1 MPPAFSFYENYHN
14 QDSNS
19 ESEEEQNPQLI
30 TWKKDLARGLNAI
43 QSFGDFASQKN
54 YSQFVNP
61 CLEIADCL
69 IPLPLVS
76 LFAEQI
82 KFVSR
87 PAPFGRGDETVVD
100 SSVRLTWELNHD
112 EFRITNTAWSGFL
125 DTIKQD
131 AARNLG
137 LSPADINVELYKLL
151 LYEKGSFFKRHKD
164 SEKAPGMIGSLI
176 ICLPSKHE
184 GGEVHLSHAGK
195 DHVYSTAPNSAFD
208 LTALAWYSDVTHEVK
223 EVTEGHRLVLTY
235 NIVQR
240 AGAGK
245 SAGFFVQQQTKLKER
260 ISRWPRE
267 FPDISRLV
275 YFFDHQYSQTS
286 LSPDNLKGRDRAV
299 FDVLQQLSSEA
310 GFYLLLGNV
319 TKREYDFDD
328 GDMEEEEGISL
339 DYLCAPD
346 GKKIASDLDMS
357 QKDIIG
363 SDPYRNR
370 SADSED
376 EGEFTGN
383 ESTPTLFKYHNSVM
397 VLVPRNKLQDFIKLG
412 ADPWALLTMVMDT
425 FGKHPKD
432 TGVRRHVLKV
442 MHKILDSHRPATNRY
457 GHVPTELASW
467 KAIRMTILTVG
478 WKFRDI
484 PLYCKAIQSCTA
496 GGVVPGDLVTK
507 LATLINDLPSTPQPS
522 DWDQCLGGLLDC
534 PVDLTR
540 LFTALSDFEKLLEEE
555 TSKESFKT
563 WVTPIRR
570 TKFESKPSLT
580 REDHGFIV
588 DLVST
593 LLIPKLHQTEDKDLI
608 GRLIGTLAGKG
619 RGNTLPGAEAI
630 AEQILDA
637 ELPRLHLGPLNW
649 WQYTH
654 QKEGAEV
661 ERFVNLV
668 KVCLKSGFVAQAAEL
683 IRNLDHVQQRGWA
696 KPQTLFVGSFVP
708 NVAHQFVR
716 DLGNLLNEHQA
727 PFMESVRDLFENLL
741 RNYALA
747 PFPVYPVRGAGWTY
761 RRRGCGVDACEHCRK
776 LDNFLVSPLQ
786 QRAEFAVAKHS
797 RDHIARQLLDGNL
810 FKCSTDTRRRP
821 HTLIVTKRS
830 QDGEYRSALAMYR
843 HNVDALRCRTDDFR
857 HEHFRKILGDGLY
870 KELILLEGPLDPS
883 VPDASAQQ
891 AAGPG
896 GTKREADDE
905 LGIPPALRRRLE

>member
-1 MPPAFSFYENYHN
+1 MSPVFSFYGNHYN
-14 QDSNS
+14 QGSDS
-19 ESEEEQNPQLI
+19 ESEEEQNPQLV
-30 TWKKDLARGLNAI
+30 TWKKDLAEGLNAI

-131 AARNLG
+131 AAHNLG
-137 LSPADINVELYKLL
+137 LSPADINVEPYKLL

-184 GGEVHLSHAGK
+184 GGDVYLSHAGK
-195 DHVYSTAPNSAFD
+195 DHMYSTAPSSAFD

-245 SAGFFVQQQTKLKER
+245 SAGFFVQQQTQVKER
-260 ISRWPRE
+260 IARWPRE
-267 FPDISRLV
+267 FPDLSRLV

-299 FDVLQQLSSEA
+299 FDVLQQLCSEA
-310 GFYLLLGNV
+310 GFYLLLGN
-319 TKREYDFDD
+319 
-328 GDMEEEEGISL
+328 
-339 DYLCAPD
+339 
-346 GKKIASDLDMS
+346 KIASDLDTS
-357 QKDIIG
+357 KKDIIG

-383 ESTPTLFKYHNSVM
+383 ESTPTLFRYHNSVM
-397 VLVPRNKLQDFIKLG
+397 VLVTRNKLQDFIELG
-412 ADPWALLTMVMDT
+412 ADPWALVTMAMDN

-442 MHKILDSHRPATNRY
+442 MHKILDSHRPCTDRY

-467 KAIRMTILTVG
+467 KAISMTILTIG
-478 WKFRDI
+478 WKFGDI
-484 PLYCKAIQSCTA
+484 SLYGKAIQSCTA
-496 GGVVPGDLVTK
+496 EGVVPRDLVTK

-522 DWDQCLGGLLDC
+522 DWDKCLGGLLDC
-534 PVDLTR
+534 PVGLTR
-540 LFTALSDFEKLLEEE
+540 LFTALSDFEILLEKE
-555 TSKESFKT
+555 TFKESFKT
-563 WVTPIRR
+563 WVTPLRR
-570 TKFESKPSLT
+570 TKFETKPSLT
-580 REDHGFIV
+580 REDHDFIV

-593 LLIPKLHQTEDKDLI
+593 LWSDQGWVEQQLIPKLHQTEDKDLI
-608 GRLIGTLAGKG
+608 GRIIGTLAEKG
-619 RGNTLPGAEAI
+619 RGNTLPGAEAV

-637 ELPRLHLGPLNW
+637 ELPRLHLEPLNW

-668 KVCLKSGFVAQAAEL
+668 KVCLKSGFVAQAADL
-683 IRNLDHVQQRGWA
+683 IRNLDHVQQRGLA
-696 KPQTLFVGSFVP
+696 KPRTLHLGGFIP
-708 NVAHQFVR
+708 NVAHQF
-716 DLGNLLNEHQA
+716 
-727 PFMESVRDLFENLL
+727 SVRDLFDNLL

-747 PFPVYPVRGAGWTY
+747 PFPVYPVRSAGWTY
-761 RRRGCGVDACEHCRK
+761 RRRGCGVDTCDHCK
-776 LDNFLVSPLQ
+776 ILDHFLVSPVQ
-786 QRAEFAVAKHS
+786 QTAEFAIAKHS
-797 RDHIARQLLDGNL
+797 RDHIARQPLDGNL
-810 FKCSTDTRRRP
+810 FECSTDTRGRP

-830 QDGEYRSALAMYR
+830 QDGEYRSALATYR
-843 HNVDALRCRTDDFR
+843 HHVDAPRCRTDDFR

-870 KELILLEGPLDPS
+870 KELILLEGPLDPR
-883 VPDASAQQ
+883 VPGASAQQ

-896 GTKREADDE
+896 GIKREADDE
-905 LGIPPALRRRLE
+905 LGVPRALRRRLE